1 MGHMDTHTIHFGL
14 AMLAAGF
21 WVPAGI
27 WLMLNRHALTVLA
40 SVPVPD
46 DQPLPTVSVVIPARN
61 EERNLEQA
69 LESVLALDYPDL
81 EIIVVND
88 RSTDGT
94 GEILEKMAEKD
105 PRLTVVTMA
114 SLPAGWIGKPYALH
128 VGAQEARGE
137 FILFTDAD
145 IVFDPFA
152 LRKAMAHVQAHR
164 FDHVTL
170 IPEGTMP
177 GFFLRTLAATFGI
190 FMFLIFRP
198 WKARNPRSRCYMGV
212 GAFNLIRTSA
222 YRALG
227 GHQPVALRPDDD
239 LKFAKLVKDHGYRQ
253 DVLNGKGMVAVEWY
267 RSVGELI
274 DGLMKNMFAGMEYS
288 VSLVIAATLAALLMH
303 VWPWIGVWVADGWP
317 QAWYA
322 VTVVMM
328 IGSFGVAM
336 APFGVKFRHGL
347 LLPLTIG
354 LLVYIQCRAA
364 ALTLWRGGI
373 VWRGTFYELRQLKK
387 GSRAA
392 LENPRPWRER
402 AG

>member
-1 MGHMDTHTIHFGL
+1 MDTHTFHFTL

-40 SVPVPD
+40 SVPVD
-46 DQPLPTVSVVIPARN
+46 DGHPFTAVSIVIPARN

-81 EIIVVND
+81 EFIVVND
-88 RSTDGT
+88 RSTDRTGT
-94 GEILEKMAEKD
+94 ILEKMAEQD
-105 PRLTVVTMA
+105 PRLSVITID

-128 VGAQEARGE
+128 RGAQHARGE

-145 IVFDPFA
+145 IVFDPSA
-152 LRKAMAHVQAHR
+152 LRKAMAHVQAR
-164 FDHVTL
+164 QFDHVTL
-170 IPEGTMP
+170 IPQSAMP
-177 GFFLRTLAATFGI
+177 GFFLKTFSATFGI
-190 FMFLIFRP
+190 FMFILFKP

-212 GAFNLIRTSA
+212 GAFNLIRASA
-222 YRALG
+222 YRAVG
-227 GHQPVALRPDDD
+227 GLQAVALRPDDD
-239 LKFAKLVKDHGYRQ
+239 LKFGKLVKDHGYRQ
-253 DVLNGKGMVAVEWY
+253 DVLNGRGMVTVEWY

-274 DGLMKNMFAGMEYS
+274 DGLMKNMFAGMEYRIS
-288 VSLVIAATLAALLMH
+288 AVIAATLAALLIH
-303 VWPWIGVWVADGWP
+303 IWPWIGVWVADGWP
-317 QAWYA
+317 QAGYA

-328 IGSFGVAM
+328 VGSFGVAM

-364 ALTLWRGGI
+364 VLALWRGGI
-373 VWRGTFYELRQLKK
+373 VWRGTFYELRQLKT
-387 GSRAA
+387 GGRS
-392 LENPRPWRER
+392 N
-402 AG
+402 

>member
-1 MGHMDTHTIHFGL
+1 MDTYTIHFGL

-40 SVPVPD
+40 STGPRRSTA
-46 DQPLPTVSVVIPARN
+46 PTVSIVIPARN

-94 GEILEKMAEKD
+94 GEILEKMAKQD
-105 PRLTVVTMA
+105 ARLTVVTMA
-114 SLPAGWIGKPYALH
+114 SLPADWIGKPYALH
-128 VGAQEARGE
+128 RGALEAQGE

-145 IVFDPFA
+145 IVFHPFA
-152 LRKAMAHVQAHR
+152 LGKAMAHVQAHR

-190 FMFLIFRP
+190 FMFLLFKP
-198 WKARNPRSRCYMGV
+198 WKARNPRSRCYMGI

-222 YRALG
+222 YRAMD

-253 DVLNGKGMVAVEWY
+253 DVLNGEGDGRGGMVPVGRGTHRRPHEKYVCGNGVQRLVGDRGDACRPAHARLAVD
-267 RSVGELI
+267 RGVG
-274 DGLMKNMFAGMEYS
+274 GRWMAP
-288 VSLVIAATLAALLMH
+288 SLV
-303 VWPWIGVWVADGWP
+303 
-317 QAWYA
+317 
-322 VTVVMM
+322 
-328 IGSFGVAM
+328 
-336 APFGVKFRHGL
+336 
-347 LLPLTIG
+347 
-354 LLVYIQCRAA
+354 CRDRGHDDRQ
-364 ALTLWRGGI
+364 LWRSL
-373 VWRGTFYELRQLKK
+373 W
-387 GSRAA
+387 
-392 LENPRPWRER
+392 PRS
-402 AG
+402 G